1 MVEIEPKKAKSVRRR
16 QPRRP
21 PLSPPGLPP
30 RWGEG
35 VAPPPTP
42 QFQTP
47 HVSPEATSVSEDSR
61 PRRHHRGH
69 RGYLQ
74 RHHSSTVNNSNS
86 CQKAAKLVMIPQRRE
101 RPQPSGN
108 HWPFLRPF
116 FGSLRANGNCI
127 STFYSPFPPFVST
140 LRNRKKESHFYSNN
154 RKVNIITNFATSSQ
168 SMIHPYHQQQQY
180 NSHIMYEYRFSE
192 NRIERWPL
200 AGSQTSYP
208 YPNSAESNSPPA
220 WESAGSSPEFLNL
233 ATCSRP
239 VRPSSHRPQR
249 TTSPV
254 NSSVISPTRVTTM
267 QRRSALRQ
275 HGQSSRRGPA
285 KSVQWV
291 SDIKK
296 KPQDISSD
304 RKIVKSQVL
313 VHSFF
318 ISPHSTPV
326 VLWRGNQV

>member
-1 MVEIEPKKAKSVRRR
+1 
-16 QPRRP
+16 
-21 PLSPPGLPP
+21 
-30 RWGEG
+30 
-35 VAPPPTP
+35 
-42 QFQTP
+42 
-47 HVSPEATSVSEDSR
+47 
-61 PRRHHRGH
+61 
-69 RGYLQ
+69 
-74 RHHSSTVNNSNS
+74 
-86 CQKAAKLVMIPQRRE
+86 
-101 RPQPSGN
+101 
-108 HWPFLRPF
+108 
-116 FGSLRANGNCI
+116 
-127 STFYSPFPPFVST
+127 
-140 LRNRKKESHFYSNN
+140 
-154 RKVNIITNFATSSQ
+154 
-168 SMIHPYHQQQQY
+168 MIHPYHQQQQY

-296 KPQDISSD
+296 KPQEISSD
-304 RKIVKSQVL
+304 RKIVKVQVKQHWHL
-313 VHSFF
+313 HQKVSFNIASEASYVYILSGPLKVPKMVQF
-318 ISPHSTPV
+318 GQFLKTWSLWSKSVTRQSKNWRKMPKFENSNATFWIIFKHC
-326 VLWRGNQV
+326 VLS